1 MEKTTLK
8 AKIRKTFGRKVKTLR
23 REGAL
28 PANLYGRK
36 IKSQPLQMS
45 LGDFEKVFE
54 KAGTTGVVELQIG
67 TQTTPALIRNVQY
80 HPVTDQPLHIDFYKI
95 DLTKKV
101 TATVPIS
108 LIGEAPAVEQKIGLL
123 VNPLTEIKAQ
133 ALPKDLP
140 EKIEVD
146 ISSLDKIDSTI
157 LVKDLKVDTKKVEIL
172 TDKGQTVAQIQPP
185 QKEEEEEKPPE
196 TGPEPVEGEE
206 APVEGEEVEE
216 AKARPAR
223 PARPEPGRGEPGR
236 GELVEEKKVKKEA
249 VEPTKDQPRPQ
260 PKPQPLQQKPKKEA
274 KNT

>member
-1 MEKTTLK
+1 MEKIILK
-8 AKIRKTFGRKVKTLR
+8 AKVRKTFGRKVKTLR

-28 PANLYGRK
+28 PANLYGKK
-36 IKSQPLQMS
+36 IKSQALQMS
-45 LGDFEKVFE
+45 LGDFEKAFE

-67 TQTTPALIRNVQY
+67 TQTTPTLIRNVQC

-101 TATVPIS
+101 TATVPIN

-123 VNPLTEIKAQ
+123 INPLTEIKVQ

-146 ISSLDKIDSTI
+146 ISSLDKIDSAI

-196 TGPEPVEGEE
+196 TGLEPAEGEE

-216 AKARPAR
+216 AEAR
-223 PARPEPGRGEPGR
+223 PARPEPGRGKP
-236 GELVEEKKVKKEA
+236 VESVEGKKVKKEA

-260 PKPQPLQQKPKKEA
+260 PKPQQPQQKPKSS
-274 KNT
+274 